1 MWMVTE
7 DGQSIYRA
15 ELMKEGEEKN
25 ALEEKKRL
33 DKKAKKAK
41 EIHSLG
47 LSPDS
52 MHLADVGKEVFGES
66 SLSVQ
71 VIDTIPYKS

>member
-33 DKKAKKAK
+33 DK
-41 EIHSLG
+41 
-47 LSPDS
+47 
-52 MHLADVGKEVFGES
+52 
-66 SLSVQ
+66 
-71 VIDTIPYKS
+71 